1 MNKFF
6 SQNYNLL
13 VNQVFK
19 FKVSGKV
26 IVMLPLLVRA
36 VCITVSGGSPHNPLS
51 GPTILLAT
59 KLCSGEVLCINVEF
73 DP

>member
-1 MNKFF
+1 
-6 SQNYNLL
+6 
-13 VNQVFK
+13 
-19 FKVSGKV
+19 
-26 IVMLPLLVRA
+26 VMLPLLVRA
-36 VCITVSGGSPHNPLS
+36 VSITVAGGSPHKPLL